1 VTNDEAKA
9 VLLVLHERYQLEREN
24 RGGTID
30 YENALDIALWLL
42 EREQAVAKV
51 VKLAA
56 EFGDLDSDDHDTC
69 VYQTFDAAQELEK
82 WEREHPRPGS

>member
-1 VTNDEAKA
+1 VTIDEAKA
-9 VLLVLHERYQLEREN
+9 VLLVLHERHQLEREN

-42 EREQAVAKV
+42 EREPAVAKV

-56 EFGDLDSDDHDTC
+56 EFGDLDSDDHDVC
-69 VYQTFDAAQELEK
+69 VDQTFAAAQELEH
-82 WEREHPRPGS
+82 WETEHPRPGS